1 MSPPI
6 LSREERAVLA
16 AWERVQQKERK
27 ECARQRLEQV
37 RSSRHAQVRLRAR
50 ACSALHAPC
59 QAHAR
64 AQALVSRTC
73 STVREQ

>member
-1 MSPPI
+1 
-6 LSREERAVLA
+6 VLA

-50 ACSALHAPC
+50 VLCA
-59 QAHAR
+59 AR
-64 AQALVSRTC
+64 AFSGPCALSAARAF